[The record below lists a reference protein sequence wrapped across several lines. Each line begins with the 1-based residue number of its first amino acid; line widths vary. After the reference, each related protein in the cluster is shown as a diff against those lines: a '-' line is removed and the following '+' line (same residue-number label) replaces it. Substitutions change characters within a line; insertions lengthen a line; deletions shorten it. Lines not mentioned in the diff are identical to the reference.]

1 MNPNPKPKREVDKK
15 YLEFI
20 KKQFCLCRN
29 RDCIGDTSPHHTT
42 TKAASGSDLKTVP
55 LCATHHSEVHNIG
68 RDTFQKKYN
77 IRFDEEIIKLLAR
90 YARGRNNNVA

>member
-20 KKQFCLCRN
+20 KKQFCLCKN
-29 RDCIGDTSPHHTT
+29 RDCIGDISPHHTV

-90 YARGRNNNVA
+90 YARSKGE